1 MEATRMDIIFRGQ
14 HVTISDRFREH
25 ASEKLSRL
33 PRYLPLADH
42 AIVDVRREARG
53 DDGRYVV
60 QVTVSANGRFMRAEE
75 RSFDLL
81 AAIDAAADVLSR
93 QAKRFKE
100 RKLLKSER
108 WVSKEERLPLPAGED
123 EQEPPLPPDAEIVS
137 GRVVRTKRFP
147 MKPMTEAEAIE
158 QMEML
163 GHNFFLFRDADR
175 DEIALLYKR
184 RDGDYGLI
192 LPDSA

>member
-1 MEATRMDIIFRGQ
+1 MEIIFRGQ

-25 ASEKLSRL
+25 ATEKLSKL

-60 QVTVSANGRFMRAEE
+60 QVTVSANGRFIRAEE

-81 AAIDAAADVLSR
+81 ASVDAAADVLSR

-100 RKLLKSER
+100 KKLLKSER
-108 WVSKEERLPLPAGED
+108 WVSKEDRLPLAAAE
-123 EQEPPLPPDAEIVS
+123 EEEETPLPPDAQIVS

-175 DEIALLYKR
+175 DEMALLYKR

-192 LPDSA
+192 LPDNA